1 MSTRQLRKLQKQRE
15 LEALEK
21 PVSEEGEESEDEV
34 VPTSKPKPSLF
45 SGFAALGGDEDQHDN
60 DEDDEPETVP
70 EKEEPERVDT
80 PKSSAKKSKKKKKKA
95 KKATEDTSGKEVA
108 KSKDAPAQADT
119 DDEIDQALREL
130 NLKAQAS
137 GAVGNA
143 DTAPATIAYERICE
157 LLRINT
163 YHLKVMNEMRNL
175 FGREAME
182 AARAEE
188 QEEEQN
194 RTRRRGTQQLRQN
207 VDLETYLKG
216 QPGKSLPE
224 VTLRR
229 NPFLPGKETWPR
241 ASTDGLTMKQIKDG
255 TVDSKCGTVE
265 FGFAHD
271 EHYNS
276 METSF
281 FQLVQMYDPMQLVHF
296 LHRHPYHIS
305 SLIQVSKVAKQ
316 DQNNALAGDL
326 CERALFTFGR
336 VSISAFRQKLEEGK
350 ARIEFKRPENR
361 QFWLAVYHYLK
372 SLTMKGTYRTALEW
386 SKLLFSMDLS
396 DPYGVVHFIHPLAVR
411 AHESKWFIDF
421 CDSEALDQCDTA
433 QDYIRQT
440 LVLARLQQKD
450 TAGAK
455 ALAVEG
461 MERLPWVYSA
471 IFRALN
477 LDVPRAIWGME
488 PRDEHEQL
496 FTELY
501 LHQTKQLWDNA
512 QAIGLLK
519 EAAALAQKPSLAS
532 LPSPPVAGR
541 NVGRFV
547 YLDNT
552 PALMGL
558 VPGGM
563 LHGFPNWDF
572 DPLPPAKNDNIFSYD
587 SQSLPWN
594 PDRPAPARGPGLQG
608 LDLAGLGG
616 RDALLRLLNQARQA
630 GARADDLDELERAIA
645 GLDADSDDDLTDPGV
660 DEGEDTD
667 GDEGAEGGEDGQRG
681 IWDAFVD
688 MIMPLRYLHRDESN
702 ILDVVDGID
711 VVAGGAPGGWPSD
724 SDNEMPALIREAQ
737 EDSDN
742 ELPPLATNNGNES
755 RSTRRQPTV
764 EDDTDDEVPGPVRG

>member
-1 MSTRQLRKLQKQRE
+1 MSSRQLRKLQKQKE

-21 PVSEEGEESEDEV
+21 PALDESEGSEDEI
-34 VPTSKPKPSLF
+34 PIAKPKPSLF
-45 SGFAALGGDEDQHDN
+45 SGFAALGGDDDQ
-60 DEDDEPETVP
+60 DEDDEENEPEP
-70 EKEEPERVDT
+70 EPEQEEEPEPIEA
-80 PKSSAKKSKKKKKKA
+80 PKPSAKKNKKKKKKA
-95 KKATEDTSGKEVA
+95 KKAAEEAS
-108 KSKDAPAQADT
+108 SKDVREEAEQ
-119 DDEIDQALREL
+119 DDEIEKALREL

-137 GAVGNA
+137 GDAANAV
-143 DTAPATIAYERICE
+143 TTPATIAYERICE

-163 YHLKVMNEMRNL
+163 YHLKVLNEMRNL
-175 FGREAME
+175 FGRDAME
-182 AARAEE
+182 AAHAEE
-188 QEEEQN
+188 HEEEHN
-194 RTRRRGTQQLRQN
+194 RTRRRGMQQLQQN

-216 QPGKSLPE
+216 IPGKSLPE

-241 ASTDGLTMKQIKDG
+241 AATDGLTMKQVKDG
-255 TVDSKCGTVE
+255 AMDTKCGTVE

-271 EHYNS
+271 ERYNS
-276 METSF
+276 LETTF

-305 SLIQVSKVAKQ
+305 TLIQVSKVAKQ

-336 VSISAFRQKLEEGK
+336 VSISAFRQKMEEGK
-350 ARIEFKRPENR
+350 ARLDFRRPENR

-386 SKLLFSMDLS
+386 AKLLLSMDLT
-396 DPYGVVHFIHPLAVR
+396 DPYGVIHFLHPLAIR

-421 CDSEALDQCDTA
+421 CDSEALDHCDTA

-440 LVLARLQQKD
+440 VVLARLQQKD

-461 MERLPWVYSA
+461 MERLPWLYSA
-471 IFRALN
+471 LFKSLN
-477 LDVPRAIWGME
+477 QDVPRAIWGME
-488 PRDEHEQL
+488 PRDDHEQL

-501 LHQTKQLWDNA
+501 IHQTKQLWDNP

-519 EAAALAQKPSLAS
+519 DAATLAQKPALAS
-532 LPSPPVAGR
+532 LPSPPIAGR

-572 DPLPPAKNDNIFSYD
+572 DPLPPAQQDNIFSYE

-594 PDRPAPARGPGLQG
+594 PEPPAAGTGLQA
-608 LDLAGLGG
+608 LNLANMGG
-616 RDALLRLLNQARQA
+616 RNALQRVIERARRQGAPPDALQA
-630 GARADDLDELERAIA
+630 LEEAMA
-645 GLDADSDDDLTDPGV
+645 GLDPNADGNVVDPADDSEDHFTDEDQEIDTNQENQRGMWDAFVDYIMPLRYAHTGNDDSAGRPELNSMAPGGWPGDSDDDMPALIQETLDDSDDDLTGRNPGS
-660 DEGEDTD
+660 
-667 GDEGAEGGEDGQRG
+667 AN
-681 IWDAFVD
+681 
-688 MIMPLRYLHRDESN
+688 H
-702 ILDVVDGID
+702 
-711 VVAGGAPGGWPSD
+711 
-724 SDNEMPALIREAQ
+724 
-737 EDSDN
+737 
-742 ELPPLATNNGNES
+742 ATNNAS
-755 RSTRRQPTV
+755 RHATV
-764 EDDTDDEVPGPVRG
+764 EDDSDDDAPGRV

>member
-1 MSTRQLRKLQKQRE
+1 MSSRQLRKLQKQRE
-15 LEALEK
+15 LQALEN
-21 PVSEEGEESEDEV
+21 PASESESEEEV
-34 VPTSKPKPSLF
+34 PIAKPKPSAF
-45 SGFAALGGDEDQHDN
+45 SGFAALGGGDDN
-60 DEDDEPETVP
+60 DDDDNNNEDDEPEP
-70 EKEEPERVDT
+70 EPQKDEPERVET
-80 PKSSAKKSKKKKKKA
+80 PRPSAKKSKKKKKKA
-95 KKATEDTSGKEVA
+95 KKTADETPTRHDMKA
-108 KSKDAPAQADT
+108 KVPSAKADQE
-119 DDEIDQALREL
+119 DEIEKALREL
-130 NLKAQAS
+130 NLKAQVAGGADS
-137 GAVGNA
+137 G
-143 DTAPATIAYERICE
+143 TSPESIAYERICD

-163 YHLKVMNEMRNL
+163 YHLKVLNEMRNL
-175 FGREAME
+175 FGKDAME

-194 RTRRRGTQQLRQN
+194 RTRRRGMQQLRQN

-216 QPGKSLPE
+216 LPGKTLPE

-241 ASTDGLTMKQIKDG
+241 APADGLTMRQIKDG
-255 TVDSKCGTVE
+255 TIDTKCGTIE

-271 EHYNS
+271 DNYDAQES
-276 METSF
+276 QF

-350 ARIEFKRPENR
+350 ARLEFRRPENR
-361 QFWLAVYHYLK
+361 QFWLAVYHYLR

-386 SKLLFSMDLS
+386 TKLLFSMDLS
-396 DPYGVVHFIHPLAVR
+396 DPYGVIHFMHPLAIR
-411 AHESKWFIDF
+411 AHESKWFIEF
-421 CDSEALDQCDTA
+421 CDSEALDHCDTA

-450 TAGAK
+450 AAGAK

-461 MERLPWVYSA
+461 MERLPWLYSA
-471 IFRALN
+471 IFKALN
-477 LDVPRAIWGME
+477 LDLPRAIWGME

-501 LHQTKQLWDNA
+501 LHQTKQLWDNP
-512 QAIGLLK
+512 QATGLLK
-519 EAAALAQKPSLAS
+519 EAAALAQKPALSS
-532 LPSPPVAGR
+532 LPVSPVAGR

-572 DPLPPAKNDNIFSYD
+572 DPLPPAKEENIFSYE

-594 PDRPAPARGPGLQG
+594 PDRPATGGASGARG
-608 LDLAGLGG
+608 LDLANLGG
-616 RDALLRLLNQARQA
+616 RDGFLRVLNQARQQGAPVEVLQALEQAMA
-630 GARADDLDELERAIA
+630 GQDIGGNGDGDFVDNT
-645 GLDADSDDDLTDPGV
+645 G
-660 DEGEDTD
+660 DEGQDTD
-667 GDEGAEGGEDGQRG
+667 GDDDPDALDQRG
-681 IWDAFVD
+681 LWQSFVD
-688 MIMPLRYLHRDESN
+688 MIMPLRYSQGDDLPAELDQIDGLASDE
-702 ILDVVDGID
+702 LQQT
-711 VVAGGAPGGWPSD
+711 PGGWVD
-724 SDNEMPALIREAQ
+724 SDDEMPALIREHLSEDEG
-737 EDSDN
+737 EDSN
-742 ELPPLATNNGNES
+742 SHG
-755 RSTRRQPTV
+755 RRQPTV
-764 EDDTDDEVPGPVRG
+764 QDDSDDEIARRQH

>member
-1 MSTRQLRKLQKQRE
+1 MSTRQLRKLQKQKE
-15 LEALEK
+15 LQALET
-21 PVSEEGEESEDEV
+21 PASEGEESEDD
-34 VPTSKPKPSLF
+34 VPVPKPKPSLF
-45 SGFAALGGDEDQHDN
+45 SGFAALGGD
-60 DEDDEPETVP
+60 DEPEDNEDEDELEAEP
-70 EKEEPERVDT
+70 LNEEPERVET
-80 PKSSAKKSKKKKKKA
+80 PKPSAKKSKKKKKKA
-95 KKATEDTSGKEVA
+95 KKAAEDTSANE
-108 KSKDAPAQADT
+108 APKGIKTSPKADE

-137 GAVGNA
+137 GDAATGS
-143 DTAPATIAYERICE
+143 APANIAYERICD

-175 FGREAME
+175 FGREAMD

-188 QEEEQN
+188 QEDEQN
-194 RTRRRGTQQLRQN
+194 RTRRRGAQQLQQN

-255 TVDSKCGTVE
+255 TVDNKCGTIE
-265 FGFAHD
+265 FGFAHS
-271 EHYNS
+271 EQYS
-276 METSF
+276 KLEESF

-326 CERALFTFGR
+326 CERALFTCGR

-350 ARIEFKRPENR
+350 ARLEFRRPENR

-372 SLTMKGTYRTALEW
+372 SLSMKGTYRTALEW
-386 SKLLFSMDLS
+386 AKLLFSMDLS
-396 DPYGVVHFIHPLAVR
+396 DPYGVIHFIHPLAIR
-411 AHESKWFIDF
+411 AHESKWFINF

-450 TAGAK
+450 SAGAK
-455 ALAVEG
+455 ALAIEG
-461 MERLPWVYSA
+461 MERLPWLYSA
-471 IFRALN
+471 IFKALN

-488 PRDEHEQL
+488 PRNEHEQL

-501 LHQTKQLWDNA
+501 IHQTKQLWDNA
-512 QAIGLLK
+512 QAIGLLQD
-519 EAAALAQKPSLAS
+519 AAALAQKPAEKS
-532 LPSPPVAGR
+532 LPMAPVAGR

-552 PALMGL
+552 PALMAL

-572 DPLPPAKNDNIFSYD
+572 DPLPPAKEDNIFSFD
-587 SQSLPWN
+587 SQSSPWN
-594 PDRPAPARGPGLQG
+594 PDRPTNGTITGMQG
-608 LDLAGLGG
+608 LNLGNLGG
-616 RDALLRLLNQARQA
+616 REGLMRLLAHAQQQ
-630 GARADDLDELERAIA
+630 GAPEETLEGLEQAIA
-645 GLDADSDDDLTDPGV
+645 QLNADTEDRMAETMENGDR
-660 DEGEDTD
+660 DTD
-667 GDEGAEGGEDGQRG
+667 GAVDDGPTADQRG
-681 IWDAFVD
+681 MWESFVD
-688 MIMPLRYLHRDESN
+688 MLMPLRFLHGND
-702 ILDVVDGID
+702 DVSGPQETLGAMDSD
-711 VVAGGAPGGWPSD
+711 SGAPGAWPSD
-724 SDNEMPALIREAQ
+724 SDDDMAAIIREELQ
-737 EDSDN
+737 EESDDEPRPRVPTADN
-742 ELPPLATNNGNES
+742 ETPRARSDGDNGA
-755 RSTRRQPTV
+755 RRQPMV
-764 EDDTDDEVPGPVRG
+764 EDDSNA